1 MVKNAE
7 AMSDTTFL
15 ERPVY
20 GFAEVD
26 ALLRIRPGTARRW
39 IDGYDRGGNH
49 YDPVVRAYTTGQQTV
64 TWGEFRRDTPTRTV
78 PGRSCADAAHAP
90 CCRTTARQATAH
102 TRSRVRKGVRARPRA
117 RRAPVQDEVGLPKGL
132 AIVEELR
139 TGQLT
144 LTPPARAFFAT
155 SEFDDVRVHPDDA
168 LLGADERALSA
179 ELAGD
184 IDPHAVVKRLAPL
197 GRANAVR
204 FDPDFSFGEPTV
216 LGRNLRTDVLAE
228 AVRAGDSVA
237 AVAHAWSLSI
247 HAVEQAV
254 GWEEA
259 RTARAARR
267 VCGSRRVAVLH

>member
-1 MVKNAE
+1 MHYCAYDQGPPGVG
-7 AMSDTTFL
+7 STGTTAAATTTTRWCARIRRDSRRSRGVNFVETHL
-15 ERPVY
+15 LAQFRDARVPMRRMRPVVERLRASY
-20 GFAEVD
+20 GPYPLACARAY
-26 ALLRIRPGTARRW
+26 AL
-39 IDGYDRGGNH
+39 DREL
-49 YDPVVRAYTTGQQTV
+49 VRA
-64 TWGEFRRDTPTRTV
+64 
-78 PGRSCADAAHAP
+78 
-90 CCRTTARQATAH
+90 
-102 TRSRVRKGVRARPRA
+102 
-117 RRAPVQDEVGLPKGL
+117 VQDEVGLPKGL

-259 RTARAARR
+259 RTAA
-267 VCGSRRVAVLH
+267 